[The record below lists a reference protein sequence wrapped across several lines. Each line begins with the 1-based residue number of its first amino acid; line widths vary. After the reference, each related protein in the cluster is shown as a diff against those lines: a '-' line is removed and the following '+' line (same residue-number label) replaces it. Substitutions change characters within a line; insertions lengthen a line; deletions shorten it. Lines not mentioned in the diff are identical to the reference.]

1 MAIRDV
7 SKQWAAMLESEA
19 AEDREYSEACEE
31 ACKSIKKANEDEI
44 DEFDEEVI
52 DPSECGFTE
61 ADVECEAVDPL
72 QMWKDM
78 KVQQKPATVKVD
90 SKYIDTM
97 KKLLSK
103 IKSSKAQ
110 LYNTVMKKLEAYKAA
125 GIELPPPEDFAE
137 NFVPFEMIAKIA
149 GGKEDKAEDHV
160 DGDDDEK
167 MLAGRAYA
175 TNRSAAELGDTD
187 NPFGNAD
194 AEQNMYDSE
203 LTEEEQEDAK
213 QKGKDALADA
223 KKEVT
228 NSSVESADA
237 VKDALKDADKAVA
250 ALAKTDK
257 ESAEALK
264 KLVKAAKKYADGE
277 IKEDELV
284 AEKKGNKSAA
294 LQFVKATCR
303 LVVWISKLI
312 PLGILGTAWVAK
324 GIATGTKSLLDMM
337 DKSLAEACTIEC
349 MEDEQVAES
358 ADAEEIA
365 EDGVSVKECGEDKTE
380 DGAKVE
386 EAACKNQ
393 DDPATHLLDAAGVK
407 ASTASLKDKDA
418 AMISVVEMLM
428 KKIEKLE
435 TQLSEAQA
443 FDLSKK
449 EGSITSLFIAH
460 KAEADATKSKE
471 ELTALVKKLF
481 ADAGIDTPASR
492 RMVINFE
499 RSRSWLNSLTY
510 FYNIIQK
517 GSGNG
522 TIGKM
527 HEADGDEDDT
537 SIDEIFDEM
546 GLTKQQREDYEAAKK
561 IQDIS
566 YRRELTKA
574 EENRFRELFYKLP
587 DLAHDYLLSNTMGS
601 AGFAR
606 PGDVPLL
613 DDPTVHPD
621 DGGGDGM
628 GGFKKANVD
637 FDKKVP
643 IPPFNYKQGS
653 HRETAAEKRKQQKE
667 EWKKQQA
674 KDTPMSEI
682 AWPKTGD
689 DTWEV
694 KAMNMLVGSLSDK
707 QKKEL
712 MDGMIADI
720 EAENKAV
727 KDSGQLNA
735 EELKELEVV
744 NAEEKAFIKT
754 IFTHKRIGS
763 RELAP
768 IFGMSHA
775 GVTKAART
783 TLQMIRDTFKEVLGA
798 NIDLEKNPQ
807 DFMDAC
813 DEMSDKDWA
822 KFQQLLRIKSEGRQN
837 RKLMQG
843 NDKEKRDALR
853 AKIQA
858 VKAELQNKKANEA
871 EEVEEADSVIGEE
884 ETKEESKEEPK

>member
-19 AEDREYSEACEE
+19 AEDREYSEACAE
-31 ACKSIKKANEDEI
+31 ACKSIEKASEAEI

-61 ADVECEAVDPL
+61 ADVECETVDPL

-78 KVQQKPATVKVD
+78 KAQQKPATVKVD
-90 SKYIDTM
+90 SKYIDRM

-103 IKSSKAQ
+103 IKSSKAL
-110 LYNTVMKKLEAYKAA
+110 LYNTVMRKLEAYKAA
-125 GIELPPPEDFAE
+125 GTELPPPEDFAE
-137 NFVPFEMIAKIA
+137 NFVPFEMIQKII

-160 DGDDDEK
+160 DGDDDEE

-175 TNRSAAELGDTD
+175 TDRSAAEFGDTD

-213 QKGKDALADA
+213 QKGKAALADA
-223 KKEVT
+223 KKEMT
-228 NSSVESADA
+228 SSSVESADA
-237 VKDALKDADKAVA
+237 VKDALKDADKVVA

-257 ESAEALK
+257 ESADALK

-284 AEKKGNKSAA
+284 AEKKDDKSAA

-303 LVVWISKLI
+303 MVVWISKLI

-324 GIATGTKSLLDMM
+324 GIATGTKGLLDRM
-337 DKSLAEACTIEC
+337 DKSLAEACTVEC
-349 MEDEQVAES
+349 MEDEQAAES

-365 EDGVSVKECGEDKTE
+365 EDGVSVKECGKDKTE
-380 DGAKVE
+380 DEAKVE

-393 DDPATHLLDAAGVK
+393 DDPATHLLDVVGVK
-407 ASTASLKDKDA
+407 ASTASLKDKDT

-449 EGSITSLFIAH
+449 KGSITSLFIAH
-460 KAEADATKSKE
+460 RAEADATKSKE

-510 FYNIIQK
+510 YYNIIEK
-517 GSGNG
+517 GNG
-522 TIGKM
+522 NGSIDSKM
-527 HEADGDEDDT
+527 READGDEEEDKP
-537 SIDEIFDEM
+537 IDEIFDEM
-546 GLTKQQREDYEAAKK
+546 GLTKQEREDYEAAKK

-587 DLAHDYLLSNTMGS
+587 DLAHDYLLNNTMGP

-628 GGFKKANVD
+628 GGFNKANVD

-653 HRETAAEKRKQQKE
+653 HRPSSAEERKAAKEKFDKEQEQKRLAGRFPARGKKDANGE
-667 EWKKQQA
+667 KGIWSGNEWKA
-674 KDTPMSEI
+674 MVNSLTPS
-682 AWPKTGD
+682 
-689 DTWEV
+689 
-694 KAMNMLVGSLSDK
+694 
-707 QKKEL
+707 
-712 MDGMIADI
+712 
-720 EAENKAV
+720 
-727 KDSGQLNA
+727 
-735 EELKELEVV
+735 
-744 NAEEKAFIKT
+744 
-754 IFTHKRIGS
+754 
-763 RELAP
+763 
-768 IFGMSHA
+768 
-775 GVTKAART
+775 
-783 TLQMIRDTFKEVLGA
+783 
-798 NIDLEKNPQ
+798 
-807 DFMDAC
+807 
-813 DEMSDKDWA
+813 
-822 KFQQLLRIKSEGRQN
+822 
-837 RKLMQG
+837 
-843 NDKEKRDALR
+843 
-853 AKIQA
+853 
-858 VKAELQNKKANEA
+858 
-871 EEVEEADSVIGEE
+871 
-884 ETKEESKEEPK
+884 